1 MCWALLA
8 FMISFNL
15 FIPELNSM
23 ISSLGGADLK
33 GLNFLLFSFAALI
46 SRPISGKLSDTIGRI
61 KVMYIGLFIGLIV
74 TLMYPICGA
83 LWIFLLLR
91 FSHGFSAGFLPTGAT
106 ALVTDLIP
114 VEGRGV
120 AMGIWGTFISVGFGV
135 GNFFSTYIT
144 HPIGLTG
151 LFLVAA
157 SFAIIAGIL
166 MAMLSE
172 TLPNPQSFTFSHL
185 KIKMNDVVEPTV
197 LPAAIVMFCSATSTG
212 VVFVTTPDIS
222 EYLGIENKGW
232 FFLFYMSST
241 ILIRLFASSWSD
253 RIGRRKVLIFGLGF
267 MVLGMLTVGFAQ
279 EWMMYTL
286 GAILFGVSTGISSP
300 TVFAWT
306 ADLSPI
312 TRRGVGAGT
321 VFMALEAA
329 IIFGAVLTLRFYD
342 NQPSTI
348 PIVYSL
354 AAIMS
359 IVGMLYLFWHMR
371 TQSKSEKLEF

>member
-120 AMGIWGTFISVGFGV
+120 AMGIWGTFISVGFG
-135 GNFFSTYIT
+135 
-144 HPIGLTG
+144 
-151 LFLVAA
+151 
-157 SFAIIAGIL
+157 
-166 MAMLSE
+166 E
-172 TLPNPQSFTFSHL
+172 
-185 KIKMNDVVEPTV
+185 
-197 LPAAIVMFCSATSTG
+197 G
-212 VVFVTTPDIS
+212 VV
-222 EYLGIENKGW
+222 
-232 FFLFYMSST
+232 M
-241 ILIRLFASSWSD
+241 D
-253 RIGRRKVLIFGLGF
+253 RS
-267 MVLGMLTVGFAQ
+267 VG
-279 EWMMYTL
+279 Y
-286 GAILFGVSTGISSP
+286 
-300 TVFAWT
+300 
-306 ADLSPI
+306 
-312 TRRGVGAGT
+312 
-321 VFMALEAA
+321 
-329 IIFGAVLTLRFYD
+329 
-342 NQPSTI
+342 
-348 PIVYSL
+348 
-354 AAIMS
+354 
-359 IVGMLYLFWHMR
+359 
-371 TQSKSEKLEF
+371 